1 MSTATL
7 VRDRIGVWSETHE
20 SEDLRPSPS
29 IRVQPEQAGRSDI
42 WRQFR
47 EALRHGA
54 ELAGFPQPDT
64 VDVGHRPPPNEWST
78 AITVAPGIIV
88 RADDYEERYAGI
100 DLQGLRA
107 RMTPEV
113 FQAFVRY
120 IGSVPGRGNLD
131 VDLIS
136 DILE

>member
-20 SEDLRPSPS
+20 SRDLPPTPS
-29 IRVQPEQAGRSDI
+29 IRVQPREAARSDV

-47 EALRHGA
+47 DALRHGA
-54 ELAGFPQPDT
+54 ELAGFAQPDT
-64 VDVGHRPPPNEWST
+64 LDTGHTPPPNEWST
-78 AITVAPGIIV
+78 PITVAPGIIV
-88 RADDYEERYAGI
+88 RALDYEERYAGI
-100 DLQGLRA
+100 DLEGLRA
-107 RMTPEV
+107 RMTPQV
-113 FQAFVRY
+113 FHAFVRY
-120 IGSVPGRGNLD
+120 IGSVPGRENLD